1 MVMFTFPM
9 KFLRCWDWSRN
20 QFVAVLRPRM
30 RTRTWWRRRQNNGM
44 ISQQTSAGNFNEQQ
58 SNRIEMIWTC
68 CNIGVQCCCIGVSL
82 PFVEKYHWVIEVKC
96 HKCHS
101 SETLIYLGILGF
113 FLLNLDETSTMK
125 SMRMFDTSIFPIFFQ
140 QITDCQKWNPFL
152 DVSSTFSHGFSPC

>member
-68 CNIGVQCCCIGVSL
+68 C
-82 PFVEKYHWVIEVKC
+82 KC

-125 SMRMFDTSIFPIFFQ
+125 SMRMFDTSIFPIFFPTNHRLPKMKSIFGCFINFFPWFFPMLNLEEIPQ
-140 QITDCQKWNPFL
+140 WPWL
-152 DVSSTFSHGFSPC
+152 VGGLEH